1 MKKKITK
8 DNQLWIGISV
18 ERLLFSSIDSIQ
30 LQPQSYITSFGV
42 SLLKKHKVHN
52 VFILL
57 AQRPGGGGH
66 LGIFLVGMCRPG
78 LQIGTPFY
86 KNFPLKLIPRSRN
99 GPIVLYPVLEF
110 ALKLITRSRNGPIF
124 YTPF

>member
-30 LQPQSYITSFGV
+30 LQPQPYITSFGV

-57 AQRPGGGGH
+57 AQRPGGGGA
-66 LGIFLVGMCRPG
+66 LGYFLGRYVPP
-78 LQIGTPFY
+78 GTP
-86 KNFPLKLIPRSRN
+86 NWH
-99 GPIVLYPVLEF
+99 PVLQKF
-110 ALKLITRSRNGPIF
+110 SPKID
-124 YTPF
+124 TP